1 MTCLLLF
8 SLGDIWACDDLNT
21 HDRKRMMFSQF
32 LKGAYDLA
40 IFTRRSEAPME
51 LPELISFE
59 ISGLLFFISITFDDV
74 KSERNVVQNVLAVL

>member
-1 MTCLLLF
+1 
-8 SLGDIWACDDLNT
+8 
-21 HDRKRMMFSQF
+21 MMFSQF

-51 LPELISFE
+51 LPEIKSIEL
-59 ISGLLFFISITFDDV
+59 SGGFSFISITFDDV